1 MTDIFRRRL
10 FGAAAATGLAAVPA
24 HAARVDADEELLK
37 KDYPAGRRSA
47 ALGQPAPMPEPEARL
62 SGTYD
67 LGASTLNEGEVIN
80 ASRWGVVYAHVQGG
94 KMTHLRPFE
103 FDYAPSPNL
112 ISAIFRTRRLASVS
126 RWFAKAGSRTTR
138 RAVAA
143 AAKRSSCP
151 SPGKR
156 HSTSWQAK

>member
-47 ALGQPAPMPEPEARL
+47 ALGQPDPMPEPEARL

-67 LGASTLNEGEVIN
+67 LGASTVNEGEVIN

-112 ISAIFRTRRLASVS
+112 NGLCHLPYSPSRIRQPMVREGWLKNGPKSRRS
-126 RWFAKAGSRTTR
+126 RGEEKFGS
-138 RAVAA
+138 
-143 AAKRSSCP
+143 SGLL
-151 SPGKR
+151 GK
-156 HSTSWQAK
+156 

>member
-1 MTDIFRRRL
+1 MKKRIQYIAAALLLCATFGT
-10 FGAAAATGLAAVPA
+10 FGACRKGVVIP
-24 HAARVDADEELLK
+24 DPD
-37 KDYPAGRRSA
+37 
-47 ALGQPAPMPEPEARL
+47 PAPMPEPEARL

-126 RWFAKAGSRTTR
+126 RWFAKAGSRTAR

>member
-126 RWFAKAGSRTTR
+126 RWFAKAGSRTAR
-138 RAVAA
+138 RL
-143 AAKRSSCP
+143 SLI
-151 SPGKR
+151 
-156 HSTSWQAK
+156 HI

>member
-80 ASRWGVVYAHVQGG
+80 ASPLG
-94 KMTHLRPFE
+94 
-103 FDYAPSPNL
+103 
-112 ISAIFRTRRLASVS
+112 RRLRACSGRQDDASASVRVRLCAESQSHLCHLPYSPS
-126 RWFAKAGSRTTR
+126 RIRQPMVREGWLRTAR